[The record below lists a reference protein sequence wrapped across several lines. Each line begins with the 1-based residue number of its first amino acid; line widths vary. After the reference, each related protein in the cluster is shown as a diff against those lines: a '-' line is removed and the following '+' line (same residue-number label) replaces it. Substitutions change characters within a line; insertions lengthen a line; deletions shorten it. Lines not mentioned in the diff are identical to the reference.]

1 MGGTVYSQQ
10 TTSNQPKELGA
21 NLTGRMGENH
31 SQAVCKTGRNLPQ
44 QT

>member
-21 NLTGRMGENH
+21 NLTGMGENH